1 MKGTISLLI
10 SGEGKDTLAKATC
23 NVPLK
28 WPLQHPRVKQGG
40 GAANFEMQW
49 WSWQIWQRRQ
59 GDRQMIED

>member
-10 SGEGKDTLAKATC
+10 SREGKDTLAKATC

-49 WSWQIWQRRQ
+49 WSWQI
-59 GDRQMIED
+59 